1 MRKFKEWRVGA
12 STACFGSWSPEL
24 VKSYADAGVASMEL
38 STGLEQYFGEL
49 RFIDRAEEIGETTRS
64 LGVELRS
71 IHLPFGQ
78 RLDVSR
84 EDIWAQQTVD
94 VNLALIDAAHR
105 AGVPLAVIHPSSEPI
120 KDEDRPKRLEISKRN
135 LSYLAKRTAGYGMK
149 LCVEDLPRTCLGRT
163 SDDINYLIADDPDL
177 WCVFDTNHLL
187 MQDNAEFVKAVGSK
201 IVALHVSDYDFID
214 ERHVIPFDGKNDW
227 KGIIEALEQAGY
239 PGDWTYEL
247 KRGWTPEQLVENKR
261 KLEELFG

>member
-105 AGVPLAVIHPSSEPI
+105 AGVPLVVIHPSSEPI